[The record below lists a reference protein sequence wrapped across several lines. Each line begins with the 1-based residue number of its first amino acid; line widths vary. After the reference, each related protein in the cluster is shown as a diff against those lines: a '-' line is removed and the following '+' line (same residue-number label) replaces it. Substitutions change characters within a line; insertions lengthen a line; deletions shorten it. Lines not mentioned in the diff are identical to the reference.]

1 MRLALL
7 IFLIALPI
15 IEIGLLIKLGT
26 VIGVWL
32 TFALVIGTAIL
43 GGGLIVQNGFNSA
56 VRVQESMAKGE
67 VPLNPMMD
75 SALVVTAGVLL
86 ITPGPIADCIGLL
99 LLIPPV
105 RRMLVGKMAG
115 GLFGFTGAGTE
126 EVRTETRE
134 EAARAARPQS
144 DGPIIEG
151 EFQRIGER
159 PINGAPPRP
168 EDRR

>member
-15 IEIGLLIKLGT
+15 LEIGLLIKLAT
-26 VIGVWL
+26 VIGAWL

-43 GGGLIVQNGFNSA
+43 GGALIVQNGFTSA
-56 VRVQESMAKGE
+56 IRVQDAMMKGE

-86 ITPGPIADCIGLL
+86 ITPGPIADCLGLL
-99 LLIPPV
+99 LLIPPL

-115 GLFGFTGAGTE
+115 GLFGFSEAGAE
-126 EVRTETRE
+126 EVRTKSGDETAGAPRSP
-134 EAARAARPQS
+134 A

-151 EFQRIGER
+151 EFQRLGER
-159 PINGAPPRP
+159 PIDGGAPRP

>member
-1 MRLALL
+1 MRA
-7 IFLIALPI
+7 ALPPRAQAVS
-15 IEIGLLIKLGT
+15 EGPGLPSRLVASIDVRT
-26 VIGVWL
+26 RRAADVRDVGVEAFL
-32 TFALVIGTAIL
+32 REELPSLMAERSEL
-43 GGGLIVQNGFNSA
+43 A
-56 VRVQESMAKGE
+56 VRAAREME
-67 VPLNPMMD
+67 LF
-75 SALVVTAGVLL
+75 
-86 ITPGPIADCIGLL
+86 TPGPIADCIGLL

-115 GLFGFTGAGTE
+115 GIFGFTGAGTE